1 MAVKLIKPKKSK
13 SFDPILEQDFF
24 KSLLKFKLGKK
35 IAVAVSGGPD
45 SLALTILLQ
54 KFSLENSIALKAIS
68 IDHGLRKSSK
78 DELQWLASEFKKR
91 KISKIDILIVK
102 KKLLN
107 IKPL

>member
-24 KSLLKFKLGKK
+24 KSLLKFKFGKK

-54 KFSLENSIALKAIS
+54 KFSLENNIALKAIS
-68 IDHGLRKSSK
+68 IDHGLRNSSK
-78 DELQWLASEFKKR
+78 DELQWLS
-91 KISKIDILIVK
+91 LGT
-102 KKLLN
+102 
-107 IKPL
+107 

>member
-54 KFSLENSIALKAIS
+54 KFSLENNIALKAIS
-68 IDHGLRKSSK
+68 IDHGSVSYTDLRAH
-78 DELQWLASEFKKR
+78 ET
-91 KISKIDILIVK
+91 
-102 KKLLN
+102 
-107 IKPL
+107 